1 MARGAVVAPR
11 RTSSGL
17 GGGGLACRWAGRAPQ
32 PMGAGGERGGKE
44 AALRHDS
51 SQAARGT
58 AGLRC
63 RGCSW
68 PGLGPRYFL
77 SSVAARIPTGFLPQ

>member
-1 MARGAVVAPR
+1 M
-11 RTSSGL
+11 
-17 GGGGLACRWAGRAPQ
+17 PQ